1 MTERGNPM
9 STRARWVVCAGMV
22 AALGCGVAGGS
33 AGGSAGAVTTSPR
46 VLVHPSASSVSTVAF
61 NFQVTVTGL
70 TSNAVTVSGNGQAD
84 LARNAASL
92 TVDLPAAVV
101 ALLPGGSTS
110 PEVVKVVVSGGTLY
124 LKIPS
129 LAAFAGKPW
138 ISIALPSQATSA
150 LPGISST
157 IASALGD
164 VNAVVSFARGHGA
177 TVTPLGTHRIDGV
190 RATGNQIAVA
200 VSRGTAGGTVTA
212 GLWENSSDDL
222 VRATVDAQ
230 GTGTANA
237 YGLSATLD
245 LRKYGAPVTISVPPL
260 PKIKAIPFSL
270 VVQLLQQYLHLPGQA

>member
-1 MTERGNPM
+1 
-9 STRARWVVCAGMV
+9 
-22 AALGCGVAGGS
+22 
-33 AGGSAGAVTTSPR
+33 
-46 VLVHPSASSVSTVAF
+46 VSTVAF